1 MKSPGESEG
10 CSKSNARCPTQ
21 KVVANS
27 LAATSFEPED
37 PSDQVP
43 VADDQSSIIPLDRSL
58 QLQADDSTR
67 LGKLYPE
74 QDSPKWLTRGL
85 TIWGTLGYPHCNFN
99 ILDMSKII
107 LHQMSGRYLMSPL
120 TVQSIGDFVKSL

>member
-27 LAATSFEPED
+27 LAATSFEPEN

-43 VADDQSSIIPLDRSL
+43 VADDQSSIIPPDRSL

-67 LGKLYPE
+67 
-74 QDSPKWLTRGL
+74 R
-85 TIWGTLGYPHCNFN
+85 GTLRLQHSGYEQNHIASDAGSISDESSHRAKYRRLCKKFEGNQ
-99 ILDMSKII
+99 SKN
-107 LHQMSGRYLMSPL
+107 R
-120 TVQSIGDFVKSL
+120 